1 MTPSH
6 VVLIKMLINVSGL
19 GAECD
24 AFLKWSDFSVSS
36 MFAEKVTVKEQLS
49 LFILEGV
56 EI

>member
-1 MTPSH
+1 
-6 VVLIKMLINVSGL
+6 MLINVSGV

-24 AFLKWSDFSVSS
+24 AFLKSSDFSVSS